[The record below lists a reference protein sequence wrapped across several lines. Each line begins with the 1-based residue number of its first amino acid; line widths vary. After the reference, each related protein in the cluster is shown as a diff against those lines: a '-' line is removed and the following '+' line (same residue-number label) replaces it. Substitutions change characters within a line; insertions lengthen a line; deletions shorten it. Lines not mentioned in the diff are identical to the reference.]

1 MSRYTNTDIGKLES
15 GRLYRKNTLY
25 PNIPVSEDDIY
36 VIATAGDR
44 YDTLARQFYKDPSL
58 WWVIAYANNHQR
70 ASLAV
75 TPGVQLRIPADHS
88 TAIELFNELNR

>member
-58 WWVIAYANNHQR
+58 WWIIAYANNHQR

-75 TPGVQLRIPADHS
+75 TPGVQLRIPADKS
-88 TAIELFNELNR
+88 IAIELFNELNR

>member
-1 MSRYTNTDIGKLES
+1 MSRYTNTNIGKLES

-58 WWVIAYANNHQR
+58 WWIIAYANNHQR

-88 TAIELFNELNR
+88 TAIELFNEFNR